1 MQSLRICTL
10 LAAFRKMKILKRLL
24 KIVLALLGVLFLL
37 ILITL
42 GVDSLGTNYLKINKN
57 EPTSNNSYLII
68 NANVIPMN
76 QDTVL
81 ADKMV
86 YIKEGIIEKIA
97 DSIEIS
103 GIQIFDAENKYLT
116 PGLIDM
122 HVHIWDRHE
131 LGLYLSN
138 GVTAVR
144 NLWGMPMHLRIKED
158 VVKGN
163 IISPT
168 FFTTGPKLTGP
179 EFIGDDNLNLSS
191 PAHGKEKVISY
202 TKRGYDLIKTYYGLD
217 KEIFDAVI
225 KQAKISEID
234 IVAHPSQKV
243 PFSYHLNP
251 QIKSIEHAEEIV
263 QQPLKFDLDTIK
275 LQSIIDSI
283 SQSKQTSYCPTIT
296 VFNNIYQM
304 MINDSILDSESL
316 KYMNPLIKKTDS
328 KKQFERWFNAKRE
341 DPETVDRIQKQHDFH
356 MTIVKKLHEAGVTI
370 ICGTDAGIGVTLPGF
385 SIHTELAFY
394 KKAGLSNYEVLKTA
408 TVNASQ
414 THSIMNQLGTIQEGK
429 IANLIVLDEN
439 PLVELTTLQN
449 PTSVFVKGRKL
460 NRESLDSFNEQA
472 KNRKNLM
479 ASALRY
485 LEHLIV
491 ER

>member
-1 MQSLRICTL
+1 
-10 LAAFRKMKILKRLL
+10 MKILKRLL
-24 KIVLALLGVLFLL
+24 KIVFALIGVLVL
-37 ILITL
+37 IGLITL
-42 GVDSLGTNYLKINKN
+42 WVDSFGTNYLKINKN
-57 EPTSNNSYLII
+57 DPTSNNSYLIT
-68 NANVIPMN
+68 NVNVIPMN

-86 YIKEGIIEKIA
+86 YLKEGIIEKIA
-97 DSIEIS
+97 DTIEIS

-122 HVHIWDRHE
+122 HVHVWDRYE

-158 VVKGN
+158 VIEGN

-191 PAHGKEKVISY
+191 PEEAKEKVISY
-202 TKRGYDLIKTYYGLD
+202 KERGYDLIKTYYGLD
-217 KEIFDAVI
+217 KEIFDAVVA
-225 KQAKISEID
+225 QAKISEID
-234 IVAHPSQKV
+234 IVSHPSQKV

-263 QQPLKFDLDTIK
+263 QQPLHFDLDTIK

-283 SQSKQTSYCPTIT
+283 SQSKHTSYCPTIT

-304 MINDSILDSESL
+304 MMNDSILDSESL

-328 KKQFERWFNAKRE
+328 KKQFERWFNAKGE
-341 DPETVDRIQKQHDFH
+341 DPETVGRIKKQHDFH

-394 KKAGLSNYEVLKTA
+394 KNAGLSNYEVLKTA
-408 TVNASQ
+408 TVNASK
-414 THSIMNQLGTIQEGK
+414 THTLMNQLGTIEEGK
-429 IANLIVLDEN
+429 TANLLIVDRN
-439 PLVELTTLQN
+439 PLTTLSALKE
-449 PTSVFVKGRKL
+449 PSTVFVKGRKL
-460 NRESLDSFNEQA
+460 DRETLEHLNEKA

-479 ASALRY
+479 ASAMRY